1 MREVQ
6 LSVHA
11 MSPQSF
17 RFSSRL
23 GRDWRRR
30 HLALLGLAICLA
42 SANGLTVAA
51 PLWFG
56 NEGPTAA
63 ARQALDV
70 LANAAADGLDA
81 KDYPVERLREAI
93 KTAGPVSPANE
104 ERIARA
110 DQALTATM
118 IRYINDLRGGRLE
131 GRQMPGN
138 YRRST
143 EFNAEAWLQ
152 AAVAG
157 NRVAEA
163 VRAAAPDAPQ
173 YAGLRDALARY
184 RELIGK
190 EAWQKNLPPL
200 PGGRLTPGQAYAD
213 LPRLTQRLIQLGDLP
228 AGNTPPKHYEGAL
241 VEGVKSFQERHAL
254 TADGVIGNST
264 LVELNVQPETRVRQ
278 IELALERLRWT
289 PLPQNRRN
297 IVVNIPEFTLRAYG
311 LRDGKIEPAVSMRVI
326 VGKAGKTRT
335 PLFDTDMRVIEFSP
349 NWNVPPSIAK
359 GETLPRLRRDPTY
372 FSRAGLEFVGSDGKV
387 VAGFSDT
394 SLAAV
399 ERGQMRIR
407 QRPSAGNA
415 LGQIKFVLPNS
426 NAIYLHHTASPQLFK
441 RDRRD
446 FSHGCIRIE
455 APVDLARF
463 VLADEPEWTRERIVK
478 AMGRGKSSTAS
489 LREPLPVVI
498 AYNTTVLKEGKL
510 YFFRDI
516 YGLDKALDNALR
528 ARSQVVRASSQSE
541 IAAKSRA

>member
-1 MREVQ
+1 
-6 LSVHA
+6 
-11 MSPQSF
+11 
-17 RFSSRL
+17 
-23 GRDWRRR
+23 
-30 HLALLGLAICLA
+30 
-42 SANGLTVAA
+42 
-51 PLWFG
+51 
-56 NEGPTAA
+56 
-63 ARQALDV
+63 
-70 LANAAADGLDA
+70 
-81 KDYPVERLREAI
+81 
-93 KTAGPVSPANE
+93 
-104 ERIARA
+104 
-110 DQALTATM
+110 
-118 IRYINDLRGGRLE
+118 
-131 GRQMPGN
+131 
-138 YRRST
+138 
-143 EFNAEAWLQ
+143 
-152 AAVAG
+152 
-157 NRVAEA
+157 
-163 VRAAAPDAPQ
+163 
-173 YAGLRDALARY
+173 
-184 RELIGK
+184 
-190 EAWQKNLPPL
+190 
-200 PGGRLTPGQAYAD
+200 
-213 LPRLTQRLIQLGDLP
+213 
-228 AGNTPPKHYEGAL
+228 
-241 VEGVKSFQERHAL
+241 
-254 TADGVIGNST
+254 
-264 LVELNVQPETRVRQ
+264 
-278 IELALERLRWT
+278 
-289 PLPQNRRN
+289 
-297 IVVNIPEFTLRAYG
+297 
-311 LRDGKIEPAVSMRVI
+311 
-326 VGKAGKTRT
+326 
-335 PLFDTDMRVIEFSP
+335 MRVIEFSP